1 MDVVS
6 LSQSAI
12 AYLTPYLLHAT
23 GKTVEEGLDI
33 GREKLFQ
40 WLQAKFLS
48 ISQKDALVRAQELPE
63 DEEILDTLRYQL
75 EREMKENPA
84 FMEEIRDLLPKEKSM
99 TNIKQT
105 QINTGNN
112 ITSTQVIG
120 YGNVVIK

>member
-12 AYLTPYLLHAT
+12 AYLTPYLLHAA
-23 GKTVEEGLDI
+23 GKTVEEGLDM

-63 DEEILDTLRYQL
+63 DEEVLETLRSQL
-75 EREMKENPA
+75 ERAMKKNPA
-84 FMEEIRDLLPKEKSM
+84 FMEEIRDLLPEEKRKTGIEQHISC
-99 TNIKQT
+99 N
-105 QINTGNN
+105 GNN
-112 ITSTQVIG
+112 NVTIQVAG
-120 YGNVVIK
+120 KGNWVQR